1 MSRKSVIFLAFAL
14 MTAVTVRAEGGNN
27 NNNCLSVVVL
37 DPGHGGKDTGG
48 VSNDK
53 KTYEKHL
60 VLDIAKRVGDLIS
73 AEYGN
78 SVKVLL
84 TRTTDVFIPL
94 QERADFA
101 NKNHADIFI
110 SIHTNANFRSA
121 PSGHSAHILGASSD
135 PEKDLN
141 AGNFDVCK
149 RENSVLMLEDDFSV
163 KDSGFD
169 PDDESSYIFM
179 TLIQSAFYEQSVYF
193 ASIVEDELSKGPL
206 KVRRGVEQ
214 NPFFVLWKTAM
225 PSVLLELGFITNAD
239 DLALLLTEQGR
250 AQIAQRVFK
259 AFTIYKKNYD
269 ESMALNSMQ

>member
-1 MSRKSVIFLAFAL
+1 MSRKIIFFLAFAL
-14 MTAVTVRAEGGNN
+14 SFSFSAKVAANN
-27 NNNCLSVVVL
+27 PAQNRLSVVVL
-37 DPGHGGKDTGG
+37 DPGHGGRDSGA

-53 KTYEKHL
+53 KTYEKNI
-60 VLDIAKRVGDLIS
+60 VLDIAKRIKTYITN
-73 AEYGN
+73 EYGD

-101 NKNHADIFI
+101 NKNDANLFL
-110 SIHTNANFRSA
+110 SIHINANSRTT

-135 PEKDLN
+135 PGRDLN

-163 KDSGFD
+163 KEQGFD

-179 TLIQSAFYEQSVYF
+179 TLIQSAFYEQSIYF
-193 ASIVEDELSKGPL
+193 ASIVEDELTKGPI

-214 NPFFVLWKTAM
+214 NPFYVLWKTAM
-225 PSVLLELGFITNAD
+225 PSVLLELGFITNSE
-239 DLALLLTEQGR
+239 DLCLLRTESGR
-250 AQIAQRVFK
+250 DKIAGRVFE
-259 AFTIYKKNYD
+259 AFRKYKKIYD
-269 ESMALNSMQ
+269 ESMSLDIR